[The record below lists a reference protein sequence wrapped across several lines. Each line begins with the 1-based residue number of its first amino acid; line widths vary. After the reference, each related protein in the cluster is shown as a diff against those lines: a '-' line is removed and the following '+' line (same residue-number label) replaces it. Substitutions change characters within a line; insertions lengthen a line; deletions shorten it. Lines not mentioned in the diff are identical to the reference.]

1 MDRRRRLFDSSI
13 AAKLLIG
20 TSGLLLVL
28 YLFIHIAGNL
38 IVFAGPAAFNR
49 YAFTLESQAVLPLIE
64 LALLA
69 VFLVHIVNAV
79 RNYLSNRQARPVGY
93 VMKRRAGK
101 PSRKSFA
108 SSTMIVSGLWL
119 LVFLIIH
126 VRAFHE
132 GWGHEY
138 EWAAGGRDLYRQEME
153 TFSNPLMAAFYVL
166 SMGVVGTHLWHGI
179 TSGFQSLGMDPAQWS
194 PRALVAGK
202 VIATLVAAAFAGIA
216 IWAYLTGGVQ

>member
-1 MDRRRRLFDSSI
+1 MDRRRPRFTSSI
-13 AAKLLIG
+13 VTKVFIG
-20 TSGLLLVL
+20 ASGLALVI

-49 YAFTLESQAVLPLIE
+49 YAFTLESQAVLPIIE
-64 LALLA
+64 LLLLGL
-69 VFLVHIVNAV
+69 FLVHIYNTI
-79 RNYLSNRQARPVGY
+79 RNFMANRRARPVPY
-93 VMKRRAGK
+93 VLKRRAGT

-132 GWGHEY
+132 GWGVEY
-138 EWAAGGRDLYRQEME
+138 QWAEGGRDLYRQEME
-153 TFSNPLMAAFYVL
+153 TFSNPLVVAFYVL

-179 TSGFQSLGMDPAQWS
+179 TSGCQSLGLDPVRWS
-194 PRALVAGK
+194 PRTLAAGK
-202 VIATLVAAAFAGIA
+202 AVATVVALMFAFIAVWAFT
-216 IWAYLTGGVQ
+216 TGGVR